1 MATTNTVMFYAVIVG
16 LSCFALAA
24 VSIWSR
30 RDFRVRSGA
39 LALSIAAAV
48 TAWFAFTELPGQ
60 PESVSAEEFRE
71 KYRCAT
77 IMHAEIKDRKG
88 IYMVAKKDGED
99 TGEYLFVS
107 WNLRLAASLQKSQRV
122 AKVNGK
128 GSIIYGG
135 QSCMEEEGD
144 GEGGKGKKGKG
155 KKGKKKGGG
164 RAVQPGTSGQ
174 EQDGGDGFVF
184 HPDPV
189 PALPE
194 KNYSPIYETPL
205 VMPERR

>member
-1 MATTNTVMFYAVIVG
+1 MATTNTVMLYAVIVG

-24 VSIWSR
+24 VAIWSR
-30 RDFRVRSGA
+30 RDFRARTGA
-39 LALSIAAAV
+39 LALSIAAAM
-48 TAWFAFTELPGQ
+48 TAWFAFTELPGK
-60 PESVSAEEFRE
+60 PEAMSAEVFRE
-71 KYRCAT
+71 KFRCAT

-88 IYMVAKKDGED
+88 IFMVAKKDGED
-99 TGEYLFVS
+99 DGEYLFVS

-135 QSCMEEEGD
+135 QSCMEDEEGAD
-144 GEGGKGKKGKG
+144 GKGKKGKG
-155 KKGKKKGGG
+155 KKGKKKGN
-164 RAVQPGTSGQ
+164 AKAIQPGTSGQ
-174 EQDGGDGFVF
+174 EQGDGDDFVF

-189 PALPE
+189 PSLPE
-194 KNYSPIYETPL
+194 KNYSPIFEAPL